1 MSYFAC
7 WLVIILNNFIKL
19 INYMID
25 DCEDT
30 DEDVVFKAGAQ
41 N

>member
-1 MSYFAC
+1 
-7 WLVIILNNFIKL
+7 
-19 INYMID
+19 MID